1 VAPCD
6 LRIKPWISA
15 TEEIVIENKQIE
27 IDGAG
32 MTLVGGGTNRL
43 FKLTGCTSGR
53 TQNAALRL
61 VGPLTITNGYAA
73 GEKGG
78 GAIFSD
84 GYCALEL
91 HNITLAANAAADN
104 GGAADVRYRT
114 DFKMYNCIFERN
126 TAPKGG
132 AMKVHSA
139 NLEIYNSIFESN
151 TAPGKDTTVGQGGA
165 LYIMG
170 SVPNV
175 KIYASELKSNTAEER
190 LVVIEEPFRAYGT
203 LLISLH
209 ATFRAALFSWRKRTA
224 RWVQDWR
231 STLAHTFEQNAA
243 SQVEFLWISQ
253 ILALYLLL
261 DRAGRR

>member
-43 FKLTGCTSGR
+43 FKLTGCTSGG

-61 VGPLTITNGYAA
+61 VGPLTITNGYADEIVS
-73 GEKGG
+73 GEKRGG

-84 GYCALEL
+84 SYCTLEL
-91 HNITLAANAAADN
+91 HNITLAANAAADS
-104 GGAADVRYRT
+104 GGAVDVRYRT

-132 AMKVHSA
+132 AIKVHSA

-165 LYIMG
+165 LYMIG

-175 KIYASELKSNTAEER
+175 KIYASELKSNTAEEVSR
-190 LVVIEEPFRAYGT
+190 Y
-203 LLISLH
+203 
-209 ATFRAALFSWRKRTA
+209 
-224 RWVQDWR
+224 
-231 STLAHTFEQNAA
+231 
-243 SQVEFLWISQ
+243 
-253 ILALYLLL
+253 
-261 DRAGRR
+261 